1 MLDWGGASQLVVV
14 RDPGHLSEKGNALQ
28 RFWSWQ
34 SFTTSFFFRFRPWQA
49 AEARSPE
56 DTGEI
61 SRNPGLFTT
70 SRTGPSELAVGS
82 LGLGR
87 GAVVV

>member
-1 MLDWGGASQLVVV
+1 
-14 RDPGHLSEKGNALQ
+14 
-28 RFWSWQ
+28 
-34 SFTTSFFFRFRPWQA
+34 
-49 AEARSPE
+49 
-56 DTGEI
+56 
-61 SRNPGLFTT
+61 LFTT